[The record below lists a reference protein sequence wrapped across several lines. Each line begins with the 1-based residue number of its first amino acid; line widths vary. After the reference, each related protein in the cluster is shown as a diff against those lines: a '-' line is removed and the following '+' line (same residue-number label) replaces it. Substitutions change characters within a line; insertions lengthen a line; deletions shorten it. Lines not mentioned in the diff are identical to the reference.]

1 MRYFFKSVKTLSYW
15 KYAVFSPGGA
25 RHFFQ
30 AVGVIWLFMELL
42 EFFSVYTKDRYG
54 AFAFP
59 MVLILAFA
67 YTLFSRR
74 PLSRFQYKI
83 PRRDFC
89 IEVGIGDI
97 FDMSGE
103 IVVSTNTTFDTD
115 ISNGIIASNSLQGQF
130 LLKFYQGNVAELDK
144 QITRS
149 LDEQIMRSLDGWSII
164 TDESRKGK
172 KKVFP
177 IGAIAKVPTHGKNFY
192 FLAMAELNEHGN
204 AYSTPQMIDEALYR
218 LWKFMASRGELGDIV
233 VPVLGTGRG
242 RVNIPR
248 KKMIERIAQSFA
260 DASTD
265 RVFAR
270 KLSIVIYPGDAENF
284 GVNLFEIR
292 DYMVHSLHI

>member
-15 KYAVFSPGGA
+15 KYAVFSTGGA
-25 RHFFQ
+25 GHFFG
-30 AVGVIWLFMELL
+30 AIGVIWLFIELL
-42 EFFSVYTKDRYG
+42 EFFSIYTKDKYS

-59 MVLILAFA
+59 MVLAFAFA

-89 IEVGIGDI
+89 FEVAIGDL
-97 FDMSGE
+97 FDMPGE
-103 IVVSTNTTFDTD
+103 IVVSTNTIFDTD
-115 ISNGIIASNSLQGQF
+115 ISNSLIAPKSLQGQF

-144 QITRS
+144 QIMQS
-149 LDEQIMRSLDGWSII
+149 LEGWPSIA
-164 TDESRKGK
+164 DESRKGK
-172 KKVFP
+172 KEVFP
-177 IGAIAKVPTHGKNFY
+177 IGAVAKVRTHGKNFY
-192 FLAMAELNEHGN
+192 FLAMAELNEYGN
-204 AYSTPQMIDEALYR
+204 AYSTPQMIDEALDT

-242 RVNIPR
+242 RINIPR
-248 KKMIERIAQSFA
+248 KKMIEKIAQSFT

-265 RVFAR
+265 KVFAR
-270 KLSIVIYPGDAENF
+270 KLSIVIYPEDAENF

-292 DYMVHSLHI
+292 DYLVHSLHV